1 MVVMVMSQMRGGVQQ
16 GQNQLCCA
24 WVEWKS
30 AVVGLVVAVVD
41 VAGVV
46 VLEVVAA
53 AEWAAV

>member
-1 MVVMVMSQMRGGVQQ
+1 MRWGMVVMVMSQMRGGVQQ

-30 AVVGLVVAVVD
+30 AVVGLVVAVID

-46 VLEVVAA
+46 V
-53 AEWAAV
+53 

>member
-16 GQNQLCCA
+16 GQNQLYCA

-30 AVVGLVVAVVD
+30 AVVGIVVAVID

-46 VLEVVAA
+46 VLEIVAA
-53 AEWAAV
+53 AEWTAV